1 MHLSKK
7 LFLATLAALL
17 LLPIASNAQKTTPR
31 GRTQQPAGVNLTAQ
45 DMTLVVEGLGFP
57 PNVVAQLAGSAEERR
72 KFAKDI
78 REMLAVAEEA
88 KAAGYAARP
97 ELALQ
102 LELSRAFV
110 VAQAYFKSREG
121 AGASAPEQVVSPAE
135 IEAFYKGPGV
145 GPKFEAFVAD
155 YQKSGP
161 NKGTAVTDAQRTELR
176 AHYGR
181 VMVGRQKGIAAG
193 IDRQRRTQLTVML
206 QQARLLAGAYS
217 RDNMSRYKASE
228 PEIDAYIATHPELDT
243 KQQRAKAEE
252 VLKRARAGEDF
263 AALAGQFST
272 EPGAKERGG
281 DLGWFGRGQ
290 MVKPFEDA
298 AFALAKP
305 GDLSGVVE
313 TQFGLHVI
321 KLEDRRTQD
330 AAGKPVEQIRA
341 RHILIGYDPARA
353 GGRPVSPRDKARE
366 SVETEKRDKWLGDV
380 VSRRRVTVAEDYA
393 VGPGASTTAAGTA
406 VPPTDVDAAP
416 ATQPKRPVATTGR
429 RTAAGKR
436 TPAKRRAPARRP

>member
-1 MHLSKK
+1 MSKK
-7 LFLATLAALL
+7 LFLATLSALL
-17 LLPIASNAQKTTPR
+17 LLPLASHAQKTAPR
-31 GRTQQPAGVNLTAQ
+31 GRTQQQPAVNLTAQ
-45 DMTLVVEGLGFP
+45 DMALVVEGLGFP
-57 PNVVAQLAGSAEERR
+57 PQVVAQLAGSAEERR
-72 KFAKDI
+72 TFAKDI
-78 REMLAVAEEA
+78 REMLSVAEEA

-97 ELALQ
+97 ELTLQ
-102 LELSRAFV
+102 LELSRSFV
-110 VAQAYFKSREG
+110 IAQAYFKTREP
-121 AGASAPEQVVSPAE
+121 AASTPEQVVSPAE
-135 IEAFYKGPGV
+135 VEAFYKGPGV
-145 GPKFEAFVAD
+145 GPRFEAFLAD

-161 NKGTAVTDAQRTELR
+161 NKGAALTDAQRAELR
-176 AHYGR
+176 THYGR

-193 IDRQRRTQLTVML
+193 IDRQRKTQLNVML

-217 RDNMSRYKASE
+217 RDNTSRYKATE
-228 PEIDAYIATHPELDT
+228 QEIDAYIAAHPELDT
-243 KQQRAKAEE
+243 KRQRTQAEE
-252 VLKRARAGEDF
+252 VLRRARAGEDF

-330 AAGKPVEQIRA
+330 EAGKPVEQIRA
-341 RHILIGYDPARA
+341 RHILIGYNPQRG
-353 GGRPVSPRDKARE
+353 GGRPLSPRDQARA
-366 SVETEKRDKWLGDV
+366 SVETEKRDKWLGEL
-380 VSRRRVTVAEDYA
+380 VSRRRVVVAQDFS
-393 VGPGASTTAAGTA
+393 VGPGASTPAAGTT
-406 VPPTDVDAAP
+406 VKPTDVDAAP
-416 ATQPKRPVATTGR
+416 APATTPAQPAATTGK

-436 TPAKRRAPARRP
+436 TPARRRAPARRP

>member
-1 MHLSKK
+1 MSKK

-17 LLPIASNAQKTTPR
+17 LLPLASHAQKKAPR
-31 GRTQQPAGVNLTAQ
+31 SRTQPAGVGLTAQ
-45 DMTLVVEGLGFP
+45 DMTLIVEGLGFP
-57 PNVVAQLAGSAEERR
+57 PNVVAQLAGSADERR
-72 KFAKDI
+72 AFAKDI

-110 VAQAYFKSREG
+110 IAQAYFKSREG

-145 GPKFEAFVAD
+145 APQFEAFVAD
-155 YQKSGP
+155 YQKNAP
-161 NKGTAVTDAQRTELR
+161 TKNAPITDAQRAELR

-193 IDRQRRTQLTVML
+193 LDRQRKTQLTVML
-206 QQARLLAGAYS
+206 QQSRLLAGAYS
-217 RDNMSRYKASE
+217 RDNLSRYKATE
-228 PEIDAYIATHPELDT
+228 QEIDAYIATHPELDT
-243 KQQRAKAEE
+243 KQQRAKAED

-298 AFALAKP
+298 AFALAKS
-305 GDLSGVVE
+305 GDVSDVVE

-321 KLEDRRTQD
+321 KLEGRRTQD
-330 AAGKPVEQIRA
+330 EAGKPVEQIRA
-341 RHILIGYDPARA
+341 RHILIGYDPARG

-380 VSRRRVTVAEDYA
+380 VARRRVMVAEDYA
-393 VGPGASTTAAGTA
+393 VGPGASKSVRDIDGAPTTT
-406 VPPTDVDAAP
+406 P
-416 ATQPKRPVATTGR
+416 TQPAATTGK

-436 TPAKRRAPARRP
+436 TPTRRRAPARRP